1 VGLSIT
7 VLGATGLT
15 GRELV
20 RQALERGHEVTAVAR
35 DPSKLDV
42 AGVRR
47 AAGDVRDPESMS
59 RALAGAPVIVSGLGV
74 AEGERPGVLTEGAR
88 EVVAAGAGRVVW
100 LGAFGTG
107 PSAAAAGW
115 LTRTIL
121 KAMGDR
127 LPDKVAA
134 DAAILAAGGT
144 VFHAGPLSLG
154 PLSPDRR
161 TVGWAA
167 APRRMV
173 PARVSRAT
181 VAAAML
187 DEAES
192 PHFAGQVAVPLER

>member
-42 AGVRR
+42 VGVRR
-47 AAGDVRDPESMS
+47 AAGDVRDPESMG

-88 EVVAAGAGRVVW
+88 E
-100 LGAFGTG
+100 
-107 PSAAAAGW
+107 
-115 LTRTIL
+115 
-121 KAMGDR
+121 
-127 LPDKVAA
+127 
-134 DAAILAAGGT
+134 